1 MYTSS
6 IASSGAS
13 TAAATAAAAA
23 AAAAAAH
30 AAATAANSPA
40 PLATLTNVVSL
51 SGHVPMATATAMPIL
66 PAPGLVLPP
75 APPMSSA

>member
-1 MYTSS
+1 
-6 IASSGAS
+6 
-13 TAAATAAAAA
+13 
-23 AAAAAAH
+23 
-30 AAATAANSPA
+30 
-40 PLATLTNVVSL
+40 L